1 MKKFTFFLASLFI
14 AIGAMA
20 QTTTIDV
27 AKSYTLKCKATD
39 HSGAIGLTDAGVID
53 GRSATAAEVKFEESN
68 GGYYI
73 KVGEKYINHTGESGL
88 AASTEPST
96 AWVLGTIDNAV
107 TFKVPETT
115 YYLNN
120 NLVGANGDGIVNLK
134 ANNHASGPST
144 SNACSIWEMVE
155 YVAPEEG
162 GEEEGG
168 EDVVVEGLPT
178 LTTDINNPVWYTIS
192 NTRSAKYITYAG
204 DAANM
209 TQQAQATSSSFFYF
223 TAADVEAVDGFTA
236 VKIHNYGTSN
246 LLADYASWTADG
258 AVWYITPNTQDA
270 TPAAFHITSATNT
283 TSWNAWNDYN
293 QSTIGSYYSQDPGS
307 IFTFAQ
313 VTDFSAII
321 DVDAEKTAAKAKIEN
336 LKYITNLFADE
347 TVINNAMT
355 EIDNV
360 TAASNSLAD
369 LVAAVE
375 QINSIAN
382 SVYTAVDGK
391 NVRFTTFGRQ
401 ESAGGVDIT
410 AVAAGAA
417 ETNNSGDAGIWTLK
431 SVDGGFKMYN
441 FIANLWMGATQG
453 TSARI
458 PTVAT
463 EDAAAVYTINYS
475 SENNV
480 NLINNGNT
488 LHANG
493 WGSIVQWN
501 DNSNVASI
509 FLVSAEPEITVTRE
523 EYTAAAE
530 AATVLPYAI
539 QQAYGLVTDAANYY
553 SNYKSD
559 DEGSYEALLDNT
571 SSSYFH
577 SAYGSEAGDGS
588 GVHYIQANLGD
599 GKSIDQFYVYM
610 APRTGN
616 GNNRPVN
623 VTVSGANSLEEE
635 FTEIQQI
642 TTTLNSTNNPYLS
655 AKLGTEGTNYQYIRF
670 TVTSTNTSTVF
681 FTLSELYLL
690 PATSDVNTL
699 IDAYN
704 AYATASITSESMSE
718 AAAALINAEGVLA
731 LSNIKKE
738 IAVIIEA
745 NENNH
750 AVTPEL
756 GQYSTAAYENLVAA
770 YEATDATQE
779 TLETAVAE
787 FNASK
792 NMPVFTINGV
802 ISYANGTS
810 IYDDNDGTL
819 NFKTTNIY
827 DKTMWWAF
835 DQTTTEIGVT
845 DAVKVINY
853 ATQNNFWGAESLR
866 ITETSDANEND
877 GIFLFYTA
885 GNNTPVHYQ
894 EANKVIVRWSDNTS
908 DSGSAHT
915 FTYIGNTYDLDQL
928 TDEHITALDALQAAY
943 NAKAHYADM
952 EEGTG
957 IGQYVGVDEAA
968 ITAAVTPAAA
978 ILNKV
983 LGEQAATSVAEI
995 TAMTEALN
1003 ALVAPTMNMPTEGKY
1018 YRIKSAFAAAELP
1031 GYYISGNT
1039 NADGGRIACVADGTT
1054 ASTIYYYNDGKLLA
1068 YENGH
1073 YIALGSANTEW
1084 TFGNV
1089 DAAKTITFAA
1099 SPRVAGAYTVK
1110 SADRYLHY
1118 KVYNGTVELDRCSE
1132 DIHANHDWTL
1142 EEVTE
1147 LPVAVTAA
1155 AIATFYTPVAL
1166 TIPTGVECFY
1176 ITENMDENGIVNL
1189 AAIEGVV
1196 PANTGIIIKAGEG
1209 THNFTIGGEAT
1220 TNVEGNK
1227 LAGTSAVTD
1236 VPAAE
1241 NTTYYV
1247 LANGEGGVGLYPATI
1262 SNSVFHNNA
1271 NKAYMP
1277 ITVAGAGAPAFY
1289 SFNFNWGG
1297 TTGIDG
1303 VEAEGAQNS
1312 EIYDITGRKVKAI
1325 TAPGI
1330 YIVNGAKVIVK

>member
-1 MKKFTFFLASLFI
+1 MRKFTLFLASLLV

-39 HSGAIGLTDAGVID
+39 HSGAIGLTDDGVID

-73 KVGEKYINHTGESGL
+73 KVGEKYINHTGETGL

-96 AWVLGTIDNAV
+96 AWVLGTVDNTV
-107 TFKVPETT
+107 TFNAPGTT

-120 NLVGANGDGIVNLK
+120 NLTGANGDGIVNLK
-134 ANNHASGPST
+134 ANNHTNGPSA
-144 SNACSIWEMVE
+144 SNACSTWEMVE

-178 LTTDINNPVWYTIS
+178 LTTDTNNPVWYTIT
-192 NTRSAKYITYAG
+192 NTRSGKYITYAG

-209 TQQAQATSSSFFYF
+209 TQQAQATSASFFYF
-223 TAADVEAVDGFTA
+223 TAADVEATSGFTA

-258 AVWYITPNTQDA
+258 AVWYITPNTKDA
-270 TPAAFHITSATNT
+270 TPAAFHITSETNT
-283 TSWNAWNDYN
+283 TGWNAWNDYN
-293 QSTIGSYYSQDPGS
+293 QSTIGSYYSQDGGS

-321 DVDAEKTAAKAKIEN
+321 DVPAAKTAAKTKIEN
-336 LKYITNLFADE
+336 LKNITNLFTDE
-347 TVINNAMT
+347 TVINNAVT

-369 LVAAVE
+369 LVAAVD
-375 QINSIAN
+375 QINAIAN

-410 AVAAGAA
+410 AVADGAA

-431 SVDGGFKMYN
+431 YVDGSGFKMYN
-441 FIANLWMGATQG
+441 FIANLWMGATKGQ
-453 TSARI
+453 SQRI

-463 EDAAAVYTINYS
+463 EDAAAVYTLNYS

-480 NLINNGNT
+480 NLINNDNT

-501 DNSNVASI
+501 DNTSAASI
-509 FLVSAEPEITVTRE
+509 FLVSAEPEITVTRDD
-523 EYTAAAE
+523 YVAAAE
-530 AATVLPYAI
+530 AATALPYAV

-559 DEGSYEALLDNT
+559 AEGSYEALLDNA
-571 SSSYFH
+571 SDSYFH

-610 APRTGN
+610 APRTQN

-642 TTTLNSTNNPYLS
+642 TTTLNGSNTPYLS

-670 TVTSTNTSTVF
+670 TVTSTNTSSVF

-699 IDAYN
+699 VDAYN
-704 AYATASITSESMSE
+704 AYATSSITSESMSE
-718 AAAALINAEGVLA
+718 AAAALINAESVLA

-738 IAVIIEA
+738 IAAIIEA
-745 NENNH
+745 NENNY
-750 AVTPEL
+750 AEIPEL
-756 GQYSTAAYENLVAA
+756 GQYTAAAYNNLVAA

-779 TLETAVAE
+779 SLEAAIAA
-787 FNASK
+787 FKASK

-853 ATQNNFWGAESLR
+853 ATQNNFWAAESLR

-894 EANKVIVRWSDNTS
+894 NDNKVIVRWSSDTS

-915 FTYIGNTYDLDQL
+915 FTYIGSTYDLAQL
-928 TDEHITALDALQAAY
+928 TDEHLAALGALQAAY
-943 NAKAHYADM
+943 NAKAYYADM

-968 ITAAVTPAAA
+968 IAAAVTPAAA
-978 ILNKV
+978 ILNKE

-1003 ALVAPTMNMPTEGKY
+1003 ALVAPTMNMPVEGKY
-1018 YRIKSAFAAAELP
+1018 YRIKGAVVAELA

-1039 NADGGRIACVADGTT
+1039 NADGGRIACVANGDD
-1054 ASTIYYYNDGKLLA
+1054 ASTIYFYNGGKLLA

-1073 YIALGSANTEW
+1073 YIALNSNAW
-1084 TFGNV
+1084 TFGNEE
-1089 DAAKTITFAA
+1089 AASAIEFAA
-1099 SPRVAGAYTVK
+1099 STRVAGAYSIK
-1110 SADRYLHY
+1110 SADRFLHY
-1118 KVYNGTVELDRCSE
+1118 TVYNGTVEVNRCS
-1132 DIHANHDWTL
+1132 DYNADTNHDWAL

-1147 LPVAVTAA
+1147 LPVAVSAA
-1155 AIATFYTPVAL
+1155 EVATFYTPVAL

-1176 ITENMDENGIVNL
+1176 IAENIDEKGIVNL
-1189 AAIEGVV
+1189 ATIEGVV
-1196 PANTGIIIKAGEG
+1196 PANTGIVIKATEG
-1209 THNFTIGGEAT
+1209 THNFTIGGEAAT
-1220 TNVEGNK
+1220 IENNK

-1236 VPAAE
+1236 ITAVE

-1247 LANGEGGVGLYPATI
+1247 LAMQDNKVGLYPAKI
-1262 SNSVFHNNA
+1262 NDGKFHNNA

-1277 ITVAGAGAPAFY
+1277 IVTSGNAAVSY
-1289 SFNFNWGG
+1289 SFNFDWAG
-1297 TTGIDG
+1297 TTGIEG
-1303 VEAEGAQNS
+1303 VTAEGAQDGA
-1312 EIYDITGRKVKAI
+1312 IYDITGRRVKAI

-1330 YIVNGAKVIVK
+1330 YIVNGRKVVK

>member
-1 MKKFTFFLASLFI
+1 MRKFTLFLASLLV

-27 AKSYTLKCKATD
+27 AKTYTLKCKATD
-39 HSGAIGLTDAGVID
+39 HIGAIGLTDAGVID
-53 GRSATAAEVKFEESN
+53 GRSATAAEIKFEESN

-73 KVGEKYINHTGESGL
+73 KVGEKYINHTGETGL

-96 AWVLGTIDNAV
+96 AWVLGTVGNTV
-107 TFKVPETT
+107 TFKAPETT

-120 NLVGANGDGIVNLK
+120 NITGANGEGIVNLK
-134 ANNHASGPST
+134 ANNHASGPSAG
-144 SNACSIWEMVE
+144 NACSTWEMVE

-178 LTTDINNPVWYTIS
+178 LTTDTNNPVWYTIT
-192 NTRSAKYITYAG
+192 NTRSGKYVTYAG
-204 DAANM
+204 DGASM
-209 TQQAQATSSSFFYF
+209 TQQTQATSASCFYF
-223 TAADVEAVDGFTA
+223 TAADVAAVDGFTA
-236 VKIHNYGTSN
+236 VKIHNFGTSN
-246 LLADYASWTADG
+246 LFADYTSWTADG
-258 AVWYITPNTQDA
+258 TIWYITPNTQDA
-270 TPAAFHITSATNT
+270 TPAAFHITSQTNT
-283 TSWNAWNDYN
+283 TGWNAWNDKN
-293 QSTIGSYYSQDPGS
+293 QSTIVSYYSQDAGS

-313 VTDFSAII
+313 VTDFSTII
-321 DVDAEKTAAKAKIEN
+321 DVDAEKTAAKAKVES
-336 LKYITNLFADE
+336 LKNITNLFTDE
-347 TVINNAMT
+347 AVINNAIT
-355 EIDNV
+355 EIDGV
-360 TAASNSLAD
+360 TPSNSLAD
-369 LVAAVE
+369 FVAAVD
-375 QINSIAN
+375 QINAIAN

-410 AVAAGAA
+410 AVADGAA

-431 SVDGGFKMYN
+431 YVDGSGFKMYN
-441 FIANLWMGATQG
+441 FIANLWMGATKGQ
-453 TSARI
+453 SQRI

-475 SENNV
+475 SENKV

-501 DNSNVASI
+501 DNTADASI
-509 FLVSAEPEITVTRE
+509 FLVSAEPEITVTRDD
-523 EYTAAAE
+523 YVAAAE
-530 AATVLPYAI
+530 AATTLPYAV

-559 DEGSYEALLDNT
+559 AEGTYEALLDNT
-571 SSSYFH
+571 SSTFFH

-642 TTTLNSTNNPYLS
+642 TTTLDSSYNPYLS

-699 IDAYN
+699 VDAYN
-704 AYATASITSESMSE
+704 AYATSSITSENMSE

-745 NENNH
+745 NENKH

-756 GQYSTAAYENLVAA
+756 GQYTTAAYNNLVAA

-779 TLETAVAE
+779 SLETAVAE
-787 FNASK
+787 FYASK

-835 DQTTTEIGVT
+835 DQTTTEAGVT

-853 ATQNNFWGAESLR
+853 ATQNKFWGAESLR

-877 GIFLFYTA
+877 GIFLIYTA

-894 EANKVIVRWSDNTS
+894 NDNKVIVRWESNTS

-915 FTYIGNTYDLDQL
+915 FTYIANTYDLAQL
-928 TDEHITALDALQAAY
+928 TDEHIAALGALQAAY
-943 NAKAHYADM
+943 NAKAYYADM

-957 IGQYVGVDEAA
+957 LGQYESVDEAA
-968 ITAAVTPAAA
+968 IAAA
-978 ILNKV
+978 LTTANTIINKS
-983 LGEQAATSVAEI
+983 LAQQAATSVADI
-995 TAMTEALN
+995 TAATEALN
-1003 ALVAPTMNMPTEGKY
+1003 ALVAPTLNMPTEGKY
-1018 YRIKSAFAAAELP
+1018 YRIKGACEDPLP
-1031 GYYISGNT
+1031 GYYISGND
-1039 NADGGRIACVADGTT
+1039 NPDGGRIACVADGNT
-1054 ASTIYYYNDGKLLA
+1054 ASTIFYYNDGKLLA
-1068 YENGH
+1068 YEKGH
-1073 YIALGSANTEW
+1073 YIALDNSNW
-1084 TFGNV
+1084 KFGNES
-1089 DAAKTITFAA
+1089 AASAITFAA
-1099 SPRVAGAYTVK
+1099 SPRVAGTYTIL
-1110 SADRYLHY
+1110 SDDRYLHY
-1118 KVYNGTVELDRCSE
+1118 TSTDYFTELGMTAQIDRCS
-1132 DIHANHDWTL
+1132 DDVHANHDWAL

-1147 LPVAVTAA
+1147 LPVAVSAA
-1155 AIATFYTPVAL
+1155 GVATFYTPVAL

-1176 ITENMDENGIVNL
+1176 IAENIDEKGIVNL
-1189 AAIEGVV
+1189 ATIKNVV
-1196 PANTGIIIKAGEG
+1196 PANTGIVIKATEG
-1209 THNFTIGGEAT
+1209 THNFTIGGEPEET
-1220 TNVEGNK
+1220 IDNNK

-1236 VPAAE
+1236 IPAVE
-1241 NTTYYV
+1241 KTTYYV
-1247 LANGEGGVGLYPATI
+1247 LAHADATC
-1262 SNSVFHNNA
+1262 S
-1271 NKAYMP
+1271 
-1277 ITVAGAGAPAFY
+1277 T
-1289 SFNFNWGG
+1289 
-1297 TTGIDG
+1297 
-1303 VEAEGAQNS
+1303 
-1312 EIYDITGRKVKAI
+1312 
-1325 TAPGI
+1325 
-1330 YIVNGAKVIVK
+1330 